1 MFLIS
6 FKPIAPPK
14 QLDLIRPDHMA
25 WAVGGFEAGIFI
37 AGGRLVPPT
46 GGVILAV
53 HDRKAVSDLIDREPF
68 SRQGLAEIELQEIE
82 VMSTAPGLERLK
94 HGQAT

>member
-1 MFLIS
+1 MFLIF
-6 FKPIAPPK
+6 FKPTAPPE
-14 QLDLIRPDHMA
+14 QLDPIRPDHMA

-37 AGGRLVPPT
+37 AGGRRMPPT

-68 SRQGLAEIELQEIE
+68 SRQGLAEIDLQEIE
-82 VMSTAPGLERLK
+82 IMSTAPGLEKLK
-94 HGQAT
+94 QGQAT